1 MTKVLV
7 VDDTPDMVRL
17 MMKAVEDQGHETLVA
32 SDGRLALHLVSAEH
46 PDVILLDIM
55 MPGMSGIEVLRH
67 LKQDVRFRMIPVIF
81 VTAMG
86 EERDVIAGLDEGAHD
101 YVTKPFKKEILAARI
116 RSAVRIKESH
126 DRLAHLNQQLQ
137 KEMVARERMQRELA
151 QAQKLESIGHLA
163 AGLAHEINTPAQ
175 YVGDNTRF
183 LQEAFTGFDGL
194 LRVSVNLLQAAKNN
208 ALTDELVAEVE
219 AAVHG
224 ADLDY
229 LMDEV
234 PAAIRQSLEG
244 IEQIASIVRAM
255 KAFSH
260 PGTGRKCGVDLNQ
273 AIENTLTV
281 CRNEWKYVAELLT
294 DFDSDLPPVYCL
306 PNEINQVVLN
316 LLINASHAIA
326 DVVGDGSVR
335 KGRITVRTRR
345 DGDWAEIRVEDTGAG
360 IPEPIQARVFDHFF
374 TTKEVGKGSG
384 QGLAIAH
391 NIVTKKHRG
400 TITFETEV
408 GQGTTFVFR
417 LPIGDPAEAATGPTE
432 TMESSRCLA
441 TAH

>member
-7 VDDTPDMVRL
+7 VDDMPDMVRL
-17 MMKAVEDQGHETLVA
+17 ISKTVKDQGYDVIVA
-32 SDGRLALHLVSAEH
+32 DNGRLALQKASADK
-46 PDVILLDIM
+46 PDIILLDVM
-55 MPGMSGIEVLRH
+55 MPLMNGIDVLRE
-67 LKQDVRFRMIPVIF
+67 LKKNSVLQSIPVIL
-81 VTAMG
+81 VTAKG
-86 EERDVIAGLDEGAHD
+86 EDSDIIDGLNSGAHD
-101 YVTKPFKKEILAARI
+101 YVTKPFKKEIFAARL

-126 DRLAHLNQQLQ
+126 DRLAHLNQQIQ
-137 KEMVARERMQRELA
+137 EEMVARERMQRELA

-163 AGLAHEINTPAQ
+163 AGIAHEINTPAQ

-194 LRVSVNLLQAAKNN
+194 LRVSVKLLQAAKND

-219 AAVHG
+219 AALHG

-234 PAAIRQSLEG
+234 PKAIRQSLEG

-260 PGTGRKCGVDLNQ
+260 PGTGSKCGVDLNQ

-281 CRNEWKYVAELLT
+281 CRNEWKYVAELVT
-294 DFDSDLPPVYCL
+294 DLDADLPPVYCL

-326 DVVGDGSVR
+326 DVVGDGSAR

-345 DGDWAEIRVEDTGAG
+345 DGDWAEILVEDTGTG
-360 IPEPIQARVFDHFF
+360 IPEPIQAKVFDHFF

-384 QGLAIAH
+384 QGLTIAH
-391 NIVTKKHRG
+391 NIVTEKHRG
-400 TITFETEV
+400 TITFETQV
-408 GQGTTFVFR
+408 GQGTTFIVR
-417 LPIGDPAEAATGPTE
+417 LPIGDPAEAATGQTATLE
-432 TMESSRCLA
+432 TAPCLA